1 MHDYSKLSGTRRMR
15 FREWLISKLDSGE
28 ITGVQWL
35 DKQKGVFKIP
45 WKHGSG
51 RNWCPTDANI
61 FKEWAKHSGKFVE
74 GRDRA
79 DPCKWK
85 TNFRCTLNALPDFEE
100 IRQQS
105 SPRGPD
111 AYKIYRLNKKQTD
124 LVKKEEKKTEV
135 LGSFERV
142 IVEMVDE
149 MLYPPGDAKSEEKP
163 MVAPRANSNFPAFES
178 LVASKCNQEGT
189 RLLPHE
195 LYLAAWNAL
204 AVDMHDEKQSATS
217 EDEFVDVENVSVE
230 NGEISS

>member
-1 MHDYSKLSGTRRMR
+1 MAFDFKVVPLKRRREGEKEKKNMHDYSKLSGTRRMR

-35 DKQKGVFKIP
+35 DKRRGVFKIP

-105 SPRGPD
+105 IPRGPD
-111 AYKIYRLNKKQTD
+111 AYKIYRLNKKQSD
-124 LVKKEEKKTEV
+124 LVKKEEKSKLSEKAYLTQVV
-135 LGSFERV
+135 LR
-142 IVEMVDE
+142 IN
-149 MLYPPGDAKSEEKP
+149 YIH
-163 MVAPRANSNFPAFES
+163 AF
-178 LVASKCNQEGT
+178 
-189 RLLPHE
+189 RL
-195 LYLAAWNAL
+195 
-204 AVDMHDEKQSATS
+204 
-217 EDEFVDVENVSVE
+217 
-230 NGEISS
+230 I

>member
-35 DKQKGVFKIP
+35 DKRRGVFKIP

-124 LVKKEEKKTEV
+124 LVKKEEKSKLSGKAYFTQVTV
-135 LGSFERV
+135 LR
-142 IVEMVDE
+142 IN
-149 MLYPPGDAKSEEKP
+149 YIH
-163 MVAPRANSNFPAFES
+163 AF
-178 LVASKCNQEGT
+178 
-189 RLLPHE
+189 RL
-195 LYLAAWNAL
+195 
-204 AVDMHDEKQSATS
+204 
-217 EDEFVDVENVSVE
+217 
-230 NGEISS
+230 I